1 MGAAGPRSGSQAR
14 GRRSGPGPGVSL
26 LSLTRGR
33 EPASGRG
40 PQEGAGP
47 WGRRPAAAQPE
58 FRGQVGRRSGE
69 WRLGGNPRGLHGGHS
84 VRQEDVSNTWGW
96 REEGARRG
104 APQPPARPPRR
115 PRPRAAAALPLR
127 VHVSE
132 RTGRAKRAKL
142 SYICNSSN
150 STPELEGGM
159 VPQSPVPPP
168 GPAQSCSV
176 PRPFLSTRQPPA
188 SHARS

>member
-1 MGAAGPRSGSQAR
+1 MAPRKAR
-14 GRRSGPGPGVSL
+14 GRGVGGL
-26 LSLTRGR
+26 
-33 EPASGRG
+33 
-40 PQEGAGP
+40 GP

-104 APQPPARPPRR
+104 APQPPARPPWR
-115 PRPRAAAALPLR
+115 PRPQAAAALPLR

-159 VPQSPVPPP
+159 VPQSPVPLP

-176 PRPFLSTRQPPA
+176 PRPSLSTRQPPA
-188 SHARS
+188 SHAQS